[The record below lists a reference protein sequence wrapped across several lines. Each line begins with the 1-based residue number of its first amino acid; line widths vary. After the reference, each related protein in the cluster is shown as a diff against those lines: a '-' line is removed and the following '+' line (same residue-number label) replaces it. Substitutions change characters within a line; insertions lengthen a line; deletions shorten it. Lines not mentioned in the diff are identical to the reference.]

1 MEHTCEP
8 ASPDHFNEDPLS
20 PIRNSS
26 LKPSVNHSQSPGSVM
41 GKDSKL
47 SRKSGIE
54 AVAELSLSLQT
65 GKKLINPIKIV
76 PKDRSSPS
84 SDRNINTRI

>member
-1 MEHTCEP
+1 MECNCEP
-8 ASPDHFNEDPLS
+8 ASPEHFNADPLS

-26 LKPSVNHSQSPGSVM
+26 LKPSVNHSQSPGSRM
-41 GKDSKL
+41 GKDSRL

-65 GKKLINPIKIV
+65 GKKLISPIKKV

-84 SDRNINTRI
+84 SDRSINTRI